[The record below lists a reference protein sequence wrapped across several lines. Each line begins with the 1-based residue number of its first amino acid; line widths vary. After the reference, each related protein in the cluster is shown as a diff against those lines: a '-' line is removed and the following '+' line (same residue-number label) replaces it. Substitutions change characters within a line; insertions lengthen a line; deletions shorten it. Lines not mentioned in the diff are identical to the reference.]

1 LEVIANDLGEESGV
15 GFGGVRAGDEIGDG
29 DAGFVGVHTDC
40 CTKPIL
46 SVRGCSEETEEN
58 QEEENLRPLSF
69 DCTLTSESMANF
81 RNLNFRP

>member
-1 LEVIANDLGEESGV
+1 LEVVPDDLSEQGGV
-15 GFGGVRAGDEIGDG
+15 GFGGVRSGSEIGDG

-58 QEEENLRPLSF
+58 QEEE
-69 DCTLTSESMANF
+69 
-81 RNLNFRP
+81 